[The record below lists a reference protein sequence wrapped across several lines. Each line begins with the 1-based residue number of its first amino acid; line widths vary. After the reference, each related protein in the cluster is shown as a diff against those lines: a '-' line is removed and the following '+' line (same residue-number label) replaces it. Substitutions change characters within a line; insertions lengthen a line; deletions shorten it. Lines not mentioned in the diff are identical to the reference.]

1 MSSFRRFA
9 KKNDLDETLYTGHIV
24 KKAMGVDWENPRS
37 TEEQKEDSRRNI
49 ENAKME
55 IARLEK
61 FIEEETA
68 FLGENKGIPGFGT
81 GEQVL
86 EDYGFPGSY
95 KK

>member
-24 KKAMGVDWENPRS
+24 KNAMGVDWGNPLS
-37 TEEQKEDSRRNI
+37 KEEQREYSRKNI
-49 ENAKME
+49 EDAKEE

-61 FIEEETA
+61 FIEREKV
-68 FLGENKGIPGFGT
+68 FLGENEGVPGFGT

-86 EDYGFPGSY
+86 ENYGFPGIRN
-95 KK
+95 K

>member
-24 KKAMGVDWENPRS
+24 KNAMGVDWENPRS
-37 TEEQKEDSRRNI
+37 PEEQREDSRKNI

-61 FIEEETA
+61 FIEEETV
-68 FLGENKGIPGFGT
+68 FLGENEGI

-86 EDYGFPGSY
+86 ENYGFPGIY
-95 KK
+95 NK